1 MHYTNQKRSNIDPLL
16 IKKYSD
22 FLMEKVN
29 NPSLQITSLFIK
41 TYMSCILPFPSKDII
56 EADEVD
62 NKLLTEQI
70 AKIDL
75 KYL

>member
-1 MHYTNQKRSNIDPLL
+1 
-16 IKKYSD
+16 
-22 FLMEKVN
+22 MEKVN